1 MKSKYSP
8 VLKIKEQKV
17 NDIEIRLFNA
27 RASKSSLENS
37 LNELKNSA
45 NSQEFPKS
53 GNWADLQLVIAINES
68 RKDEI
73 EMIKEKIALTNNQ
86 IYQLENAY
94 KEAYKDKEKI
104 KFLHS
109 TEIENT
115 IKKLAHKSQTELDEL
130 AVMGFFRRHRD
141 EQNS

>member
-37 LNELKNSA
+37 LHELKNSA

>member
-45 NSQEFPKS
+45 KNQEFPKS

>member
-37 LNELKNSA
+37 LLELKNSVK
-45 NSQEFPKS
+45 NQDFPKS
-53 GNWADLQLVIAINES
+53 GNWADLQIAIAINES

-73 EMIKEKIALTNNQ
+73 EMIKEKIAFTNNQ

-94 KEAYKDKEKI
+94 KEAYKDKEKM
-104 KFLHS
+104 KYLHE
-109 TEIENT
+109 TEVTNIL
-115 IKKLAHKSQTELDEL
+115 KKLAYKSQKELDEL
-130 AVMGFFRRHRD
+130 AVSGYFRRHKNED
-141 EQNS
+141 SI